1 MRYTT
6 IIDIRDFPEVYSNK
20 NAVLLY
26 LHLCLRAGYHAEDRD
41 IVAISVRR
49 LASEVGITYSAARH
63 ALAVLR
69 KHQLVFAHTSLALRV
84 CKFVVPT
91 EIPQR
96 SSARKTIEQERFEE
110 QMRITREENR
120 KNEERRKKAADERA
134 SPLEVLAYF
143 EQKAKSGDARAKKEA
158 AEFRQLLVE
167 NGTLKQ

>member
-41 IVAISVRR
+41 IVRIPVRR
-49 LASEVGITYSAARH
+49 LAAELGITYSAVRH
-63 ALAVLR
+63 SLAVLV
-69 KHQLVFAHTSLALRV
+69 KHRLLEIMPNSVLKV

-110 QMRITREENR
+110 QMRLDREEQKKR
-120 KNEERRKKAADERA
+120 QDERKKRDEMQLG
-134 SPLEVLAYF
+134 PLSFLIYLD
-143 EQKAKSGDARAKKEA
+143 QKAAGGDQKAKKEA
-158 AEFRQLLVE
+158 ADLRLQLQ
-167 NGTLKQ
+167 KQGVI

>member
-41 IVAISVRR
+41 LVRIPVRR
-49 LASEVGITYSAARH
+49 LSAELGITYSAVRH
-63 ALAVLR
+63 SLAVLV
-69 KHQLVFAHTSLALRV
+69 KHGLLQIMPNSVLKV

-96 SSARKTIEQERFEE
+96 SSAKKTIEQERFEE
-110 QMRITREENR
+110 QMRIHREENR
-120 KNEERRKKAADERA
+120 KREEERKKRDDAQLG
-134 SPLEVLAYF
+134 PLSLLTYL
-143 EQKAKSGDARAKKEA
+143 EQKAAGGDEKAKKEA
-158 AEFRQLLVE
+158 ADLRLQLQ
-167 NGTLKQ
+167 KQGVI